1 MNADHWSRVKLTSGH
16 QCDRFDRIRPLLQ
29 SVRWKQKSLVP
40 EGEAQSADILIPD
53 AGVLM
58 VKAGRS
64 LALRQLFDRLNHDE
78 LTHRAAIHKLDFAGD
93 LGEQSVIFA
102 PADI

>member
-1 MNADHWSRVKLTSGH
+1 MTEFG
-16 QCDRFDRIRPLLQ
+16 RFFNLLDENKKA
-29 SVRWKQKSLVP
+29 SSLKA
-40 EGEAQSADILIPD
+40 EAQSADILIPD